1 MLHSV
6 TLQLLTHSVV
16 SNSLRPHGLQHARHP
31 SPSPTSRACLN
42 SCPLTRWCH
51 PTISSSVFPFSSSS
65 NLAQHQSLFQW
76 VRFFPVSWLFSWGG
90 QSIGASASVL
100 PMNIQ
105 VSFRIDWF
113 DLLAVQGTLKSN
125 NKMFLFCI
133 YMQICPTFMSLF
145 ASQLLAFLYE
155 YFKS

>member
-1 MLHSV
+1 
-6 TLQLLTHSVV
+6 
-16 SNSLRPHGLQHARHP
+16 
-31 SPSPTSRACLN
+31 
-42 SCPLTRWCH
+42 
-51 PTISSSVFPFSSSS
+51 
-65 NLAQHQSLFQW
+65 
-76 VRFFPVSWLFSWGG
+76 
-90 QSIGASASVL
+90 
-100 PMNIQ
+100 MNIQ